1 VCSGARG
8 GSAACEWIAQLWSI
22 LQAGCLKKKKQ
33 RYNKNGKLV
42 LKMWADWNPYT
53 LQVRM

>member
-22 LQAGCLKKKKQ
+22 LQAGCLKKK
-33 RYNKNGKLV
+33 NNV
-42 LKMWADWNPYT
+42 IIKMEN
-53 LQVRM
+53 